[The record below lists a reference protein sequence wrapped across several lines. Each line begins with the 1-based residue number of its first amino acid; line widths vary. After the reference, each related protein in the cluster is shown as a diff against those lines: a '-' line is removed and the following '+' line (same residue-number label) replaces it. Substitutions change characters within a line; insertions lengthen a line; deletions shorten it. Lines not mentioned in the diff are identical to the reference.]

1 VFKISF
7 RDLRAHIGR
16 YILTFFAVAIGV
28 AFISG
33 VLTLTD
39 SITSTFDDLFA
50 DIFKGTDAQ
59 VRGEEAFKGD
69 DQSGGETMR
78 PRIDDSLVAT
88 VGDVPGVAAVEG
100 SVSGFTQVIDKEGE
114 PYGDPNFG
122 APTFGTSWG
131 KVDELNPFHLV
142 EGDAPS
148 GPGEIVLDKK
158 TADSTDYKVGDTA
171 KYQTQAGVGDAKVVG
186 IAKFGDADSPLGAS
200 FTMFDLATAQ
210 QLLAQPGKLDD
221 INVVADSGVTQ
232 VEIRDRIADTLR
244 GDDVE
249 VVTGEKVTEENQ
261 SQLAK
266 QFGQF
271 RTFLLVFAFIAVF
284 VGGFVIYTSFSF
296 IVAQQQRQMALLR
309 AVGASRRQVL
319 LTVLLES
326 FLVGVLGALT
336 GYALGVGLAK
346 LLSQLFSSESN
357 LTLLPATFIISMLV
371 GTVVTTA
378 SAFFPAYRASRIPPV
393 AAMRDV
399 AIDTSAGSRVRFGL
413 GIAVLLLGI
422 GSLVGGAA
430 AGKLLILGL
439 GMFLVFVA
447 FVILGPIAARPGTT
461 VISSPLPELRGI
473 VGQLARV
480 NAARNPKRTA
490 FTASALMIGLG
501 VVTLFL
507 VMDSSFRKSIDK
519 IVDDSFKGDFVVNTE
534 AQMVGVGLPSSVAQD
549 INQLPDV
556 EDAAGIR
563 YGFAEIDGSTQV
575 LSGLDPGRAF
585 RLFDVGVKAGDP
597 EGLNSGGIAVSQK
610 KADDEGWKVGDTID
624 VKFSETGDQKLTI
637 AALIDDEQ
645 PFTQTYAIGT
655 STFEDNIPNSGD
667 NLILVK
673 LNEGVTTSQ
682 AKSSIEKIVDAYPTA
697 KLQDLSEFKDAT
709 KSQLDFFLI
718 LMGVLLMLTILIAMI
733 GIVNT
738 LILSVVER
746 TREIGL
752 TRAVGAYRSQIRS
765 AIRWEALII
774 AAFGLV
780 AALTIGVFFGFVLI
794 RNLGDQG
801 IDVFSLPIAR
811 LIIVTI
817 VTALLTLLA
826 AVIPAV
832 WAGRRPILAAIASE

>member
-718 LMGVLLMLTILIAMI
+718 
-733 GIVNT
+733 
-738 LILSVVER
+738 
-746 TREIGL
+746 
-752 TRAVGAYRSQIRS
+752 
-765 AIRWEALII
+765 
-774 AAFGLV
+774 
-780 AALTIGVFFGFVLI
+780 
-794 RNLGDQG
+794 
-801 IDVFSLPIAR
+801 
-811 LIIVTI
+811 
-817 VTALLTLLA
+817 
-826 AVIPAV
+826 
-832 WAGRRPILAAIASE
+832 